1 MPTITLAGT
10 SCGRTTLQTTPRGW
24 SAISTQPTTIKPST
38 VTLVST
44 CRSCSPVR
52 RSTSVR
58 MEITARVLRLY
69 AHNVS
74 NHSTWLVADI
84 FQDYSYSSRNSSLPG
99 DNMAVLIGDTLYF
112 DARDDTTGLS
122 QLWAHDT
129 SNRTT
134 WKVHDASAQGGSMS
148 AFSARLVMV
157 LGDTTTLEHISTRR
171 TALRCGRTTP
181 PINPR
186 GWFRPAPRA

>member
-1 MPTITLAGT
+1 MLTGEAFYFSADGNYGT
-10 SCGRTTLQTTPRGW
+10 GF
-24 SAISTQPTTIKPST
+24 
-38 VTLVST
+38 
-44 CRSCSPVR
+44 
-52 RSTSVR
+52 
-58 MEITARVLRLY
+58 ELY

-134 WKVHDASAQGGSMS
+134 WKVYDASAQERFDECVRRQTRHGS
-148 AFSARLVMV
+148 
-157 LGDTTTLEHISTRR
+157 
-171 TALRCGRTTP
+171 
-181 PINPR
+181 
-186 GWFRPAPRA
+186 W